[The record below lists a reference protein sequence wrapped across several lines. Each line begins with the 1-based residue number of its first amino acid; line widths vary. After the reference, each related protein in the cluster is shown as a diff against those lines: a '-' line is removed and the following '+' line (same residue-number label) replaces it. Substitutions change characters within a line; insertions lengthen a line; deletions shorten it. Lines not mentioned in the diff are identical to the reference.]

1 MRAFHHA
8 ILVGLALSACAIH
21 PRGEKE
27 ERDRA
32 AEVGRGFED
41 SSEAPTLPAD
51 PLPEDYLRVAFY
63 ANAELRAR
71 YWEWRAALERI
82 PQDASPPNPAL
93 NFSYLFGGP
102 QMKAWDRTTL
112 GLSNDPMT
120 NLSGPSKLAAAG
132 RRDLEEARAAG
143 LRFEAT
149 KFKIQSRVLTRYV
162 DLALHEVMI
171 RTEEEDLALLSLAAE
186 QVSAAVRSSAAPVA
200 DLLRAQSDRDLA
212 RNQLESLRGQH
223 ATLSAEM
230 NALLGR
236 AADAALPLPASMP
249 PARALPATD
258 TEILALAA
266 DRSPEIAALSREVAG
281 REEALDL
288 ARKQWIPDFG
298 LSFNLMGSVS
308 RSLGGMV
315 ILPLRWAAIDGAIEE
330 ARANLRA
337 AEAAREQVRRDL
349 AASFVLDL
357 YVLHSDER
365 QADLFEH
372 SLVPRAELSARA
384 AGAGL
389 AAGRGTILDVV
400 RARRAALDAKLALAE
415 LRAQREKALVAIE
428 TWSALDVE
436 ALHPVR
442 MGSLGAP

>member
-1 MRAFHHA
+1 MRALTTA
-8 ILVGLALSACAIH
+8 VLLGLALTACAIH

-32 AEVGRGFED
+32 AEAGREFENSD
-41 SSEAPTLPAD
+41 DAPTLPAD
-51 PLPEDYLRVAFY
+51 PRPEDYLRVAFY

-120 NLSGPSKLAAAG
+120 NLSWPSKLAAAG
-132 RRDLEEARAAG
+132 RKDLEEARAAG

-149 KFKIQSRVLTRYV
+149 KFKIQARVLTRYV

-171 RTEEEDLALLSLAAE
+171 RTQAEDLALLSLVAE
-186 QVSAAVRSSAAPVA
+186 EASSGVRSSAAPMA
-200 DLLRAQSDRDLA
+200 DLLRAQSERDLA
-212 RNQLESLRGQH
+212 KNQLESLRGQH

-249 PARALPATD
+249 PLRPLPASD
-258 TEILALAA
+258 AEILALAA
-266 DRSPEIAALSREVAG
+266 DRSPELAALSREVAG
-281 REEALDL
+281 RQEALDL
-288 ARKQWIPDFG
+288 ARQQRIPDFG
-298 LSFNLMGSVS
+298 LSFDLMGSVS
-308 RSLGGMV
+308 RSLGGMIV
-315 ILPLRWAAIDGAIEE
+315 LPLRGEAIDGAIEE
-330 ARANLRA
+330 ARANVRA
-337 AEAAREQVRRDL
+337 AEAIREQNRRDL
-349 AASFVLDL
+349 ATSFVLDL
-357 YVLHSDER
+357 YVLRSDER
-365 QADLFEH
+365 QADLFERV
-372 SLVPRAELSARA
+372 LVPRADLTARA
-384 AGAGL
+384 AEVGL
-389 AAGRGTILDVV
+389 AAGRGTLMDVV
-400 RARRAALDAKLALAE
+400 RARRAALDARLALAE